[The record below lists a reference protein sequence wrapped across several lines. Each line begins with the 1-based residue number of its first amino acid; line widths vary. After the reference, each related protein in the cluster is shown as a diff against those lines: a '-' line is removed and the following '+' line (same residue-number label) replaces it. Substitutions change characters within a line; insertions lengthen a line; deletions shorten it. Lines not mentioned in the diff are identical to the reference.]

1 MKINLLKK
9 GSYSKEHIQ
18 TILKSWV
25 IEDDAGDYFE
35 YWMEKMEL
43 TKETMQHF
51 NNIEIIEKIELNM
64 NNFLDLNYNILSEL
78 QELKELLYSKTLCK
92 ITFKEIKAS
101 IKNYSYLNNLI
112 NKIDEYDY
120 INDNKKTILL
130 FCIFKNLLYN
140 VVKLSE
146 SIFNPNIF
154 SKISYINWAE
164 ITKNDSY
171 LERPS
176 KMQKKEYD
184 TCISTRNV
192 KLSQIENT
200 QLFRSWRKQY
210 QLDNIKKQSLF
221 ENIPGIILKTDNFLS
236 TSRNKEFALK
246 FYRDASISY
255 KNDNNKY
262 FTMWQIDIPY
272 GNYPYLHVDKELD
285 EILLHIASIL
295 QYNGYTYETYTLN
308 DKKFKYKLEKYTYMG
323 FDEYKYKNSLSKYY
337 KILKNATSN
346 CNVDKIE
353 YYNA

>member
-1 MKINLLKK
+1 MKINFLKK
-9 GSYSKEHIQ
+9 GTYSKEHIQ

-43 TKETMQHF
+43 TKYTTQDL
-51 NNIEIIEKIELNM
+51 NNTEIIEKIELNM

-78 QELKELLYSKTLCK
+78 QDLKELLYSKKLCK
-92 ITFKEIKAS
+92 ISFKEIKKS
-101 IKNYSYLNNLI
+101 VDNYSYLKKLI
-112 NKIDEYDY
+112 NTIDEYEY
-120 INDNKKTILL
+120 INDNKKSILL
-130 FCIFKNLLYN
+130 FYIFKNLLYN

-146 SIFNPNIF
+146 SIFNPSIF

-164 ITKNDSY
+164 ITRNYSY
-171 LERPS
+171 LERPT

-210 QLDNIKKQSLF
+210 QLDNMKKQSLF

-308 DKKFKYKLEKYTYMG
+308 DKKFNYKLEKYTYMG

-337 KILKNATSN
+337 KILENTISN
-346 CNVDKIE
+346 CSVDKKIIL
-353 YYNA
+353 